1 MKLPKSFYLQ
11 KDVVSIARQLIGK
24 VLYTNIDGII
34 TAGIIS
40 ETEAYEGATDKA
52 SHAFGNR
59 RTKRTE
65 TMFAQ
70 GGIAYVYL
78 CYGMYELF
86 NVVTNVK
93 DIPHAVLIRG
103 IIPYEGLKT
112 MAQRR
117 GVEEIKQK
125 HVDGPGKLSK
135 ALSIS
140 RNMNDL
146 DLCSDVVWI
155 EDKGIQI
162 EEDQIVAAKRIGIN
176 YAEEDAFLPYRFFIT
191 KKKQNL

>member
-11 KDVVSIARQLIGK
+11 ENVVFIARQLIGK
-24 VLYTNIDGII
+24 VLYTNINNII

-59 RTKRTE
+59 RTKRTD

-86 NVVTNVK
+86 NIVTNIK

-103 IIPYEGLKT
+103 IIPYEGLEA

-117 GVEEIKQK
+117 GVEKIKQK
-125 HVDGPGKLSK
+125 DVNGPGKLSK

-140 RNMNDL
+140 RALNEFDL
-146 DLCSDVVWI
+146 NSDVIWI
-155 EDKGIQI
+155 EDKGVQI
-162 EEDQIVAAKRIGIN
+162 DYNQIVTDKRIGIN
-176 YAEEDAFLPYRFFIT
+176 YAEEDALLPYRFILN
-191 KKKQNL
+191 KK

>member
-11 KDVVSIARQLIGK
+11 EDVVSIARQLIGK

-40 ETEAYEGATDKA
+40 ETEAYEGTTDKA

-65 TMFAQ
+65 TMFAE

-86 NVVTNVK
+86 NVVTNIK

-103 IIPYEGLKT
+103 IIPYEGLEA

-117 GVEEIKQK
+117 GVEKIKQK
-125 HVDGPGKLSK
+125 DVNGPGKLSK
-135 ALSIS
+135 ALSIT
-140 RNMNDL
+140 RDL
-146 DLCSDVVWI
+146 NGFDLSSDVIWI
-155 EDKGIQI
+155 EDKEIQI
-162 EEDQIVAAKRIGIN
+162 EDNQIVADKRIGIN
-176 YAEEDAFLPYRFFIT
+176 YAEEDALLPYRFILN
-191 KKKQNL
+191 KK

>member
-11 KDVVSIARQLIGK
+11 EDVVSIARQLIGK

-59 RTKRTE
+59 RTKRTD

-86 NVVTNVK
+86 NIVTNIK

-103 IIPYEGLKT
+103 IIPYEGLEA

-117 GVEEIKQK
+117 GVEKIKQK
-125 HVDGPGKLSK
+125 DVNGPGKLSK

-140 RNMNDL
+140 RALNEFDL
-146 DLCSDVVWI
+146 NSDVIWI
-155 EDKGIQI
+155 EDKGVQI
-162 EEDQIVAAKRIGIN
+162 DYNQIVTDKRIGIN
-176 YAEEDAFLPYRFFIT
+176 YAEEDALLPYRFILN
-191 KKKQNL
+191 KK

>member
-11 KDVVSIARQLIGK
+11 EDVVSIARQLIGK
-24 VLYTNIDGII
+24 VLYTNINGII

-40 ETEAYEGATDKA
+40 ETEAYEGTTDKA

-65 TMFAQ
+65 TMFAE
-70 GGIAYVYL
+70 GGITYVYL

-86 NVVTNVK
+86 NVVTNIK

-103 IIPYEGLKT
+103 IIPYEGLEA
-112 MAQRR
+112 MARRR
-117 GVEEIKQK
+117 GVEKIKQK
-125 HVDGPGKLSK
+125 DVNGPGKLSK

-140 RNMNDL
+140 RDL
-146 DLCSDVVWI
+146 NEFDLNSDVIWI
-155 EDKGIQI
+155 EDKGVQI
-162 EEDQIVAAKRIGIN
+162 EENQIVTDKRIGIN
-176 YAEEDAFLPYRFFIT
+176 YAEEDALLPYRFFLNE
-191 KKKQNL
+191 K

>member
-11 KDVVSIARQLIGK
+11 ENVVSIARQLIGK
-24 VLYTNIDGII
+24 VLYTNTNGIV

-86 NVVTNVK
+86 NVVTNIK

-103 IIPYEGLKT
+103 IIPYEGLEA

-117 GVEEIKQK
+117 GVEKIKQK
-125 HVDGPGKLSK
+125 DVNGPGKLSK
-135 ALSIS
+135 ALSIT
-140 RNMNDL
+140 RDL
-146 DLCSDVVWI
+146 NGFDLSSDVIWI
-155 EDKGIQI
+155 EDKEIQI
-162 EEDQIVAAKRIGIN
+162 EDNQIVADKRIGIN
-176 YAEEDAFLPYRFFIT
+176 YAEEDALLPYRFILN
-191 KKKQNL
+191 KKKTGS

>member
-176 YAEEDAFLPYRFFIT
+176 YAEEDAFLHYRFFIT

>member
-11 KDVVSIARQLIGK
+11 ENVVSIARQLIGK
-24 VLYTNIDGII
+24 VLYTNINDII

-70 GGIAYVYL
+70 GGISYIYL

-86 NVVTNVK
+86 NVVTNLK

-103 IIPYEGLKT
+103 IIPYQGLET
-112 MAQRR
+112 MAKRR
-117 GVEEIKQK
+117 GVEEIKSK
-125 HVDGPGKLSK
+125 HVNGPGKLTK

-140 RNMNDL
+140 RELNGF
-146 DLCSDVVWI
+146 DLCSDCIWI
-155 EDKGIQI
+155 EDKNIKI
-162 EEDQIVAAKRIGIN
+162 DDKQIVTAKRIGIN
-176 YAEEDAFLPYRFFIT
+176 YAEEDALLPYRFFIN
-191 KKKQNL
+191 KNR

>member
-11 KDVVSIARQLIGK
+11 ENVVSIARQLIGK
-24 VLYTNIDGII
+24 VLYTNINDNI

-59 RTKRTE
+59 RTKRTD

-86 NVVTNVK
+86 NVVTNIK

-103 IIPYEGLKT
+103 IIPYEGLEA

-117 GVEEIKQK
+117 GVEKIKQK
-125 HVDGPGKLSK
+125 DVNGPGKLSK
-135 ALSIS
+135 ALSIT
-140 RNMNDL
+140 RDL
-146 DLCSDVVWI
+146 NGFDLSSDVIWI
-155 EDKGIQI
+155 EDKEIQI
-162 EEDQIVAAKRIGIN
+162 EDNQIVADKRIGIN
-176 YAEEDAFLPYRFFIT
+176 YAEEDALLPYRFILN
-191 KKKQNL
+191 KK

>member
-11 KDVVSIARQLIGK
+11 EDVVSIARQLIGK

-40 ETEAYEGATDKA
+40 ETEAYEGAIDKA

-65 TMFAQ
+65 TMFAE

-86 NVVTNVK
+86 NIVTNIK

-103 IIPYEGLKT
+103 IIPYEGLEA

-117 GVEEIKQK
+117 GVEKIKQK
-125 HVDGPGKLSK
+125 DVNGPGKLSK

-140 RNMNDL
+140 RALNEFDL
-146 DLCSDVVWI
+146 NSDVIWI
-155 EDKGIQI
+155 EDKGVQI
-162 EEDQIVAAKRIGIN
+162 DYNQIVTDKRIGIN
-176 YAEEDAFLPYRFFIT
+176 YAEEDALLPYRFILN
-191 KKKQNL
+191 KK

>member
-11 KDVVSIARQLIGK
+11 EDVVSIARQLIGK
-24 VLYTNIDGII
+24 VLYTNTNGIV

-86 NVVTNVK
+86 NVVTNLK

>member
-11 KDVVSIARQLIGK
+11 EDVVSIARQLIGK
-24 VLYTNIDGII
+24 VLYTNTNGIV

-86 NVVTNVK
+86 NVVTNIK

-103 IIPYEGLKT
+103 IIPYEGLEA

-117 GVEEIKQK
+117 GVEKIKQK
-125 HVDGPGKLSK
+125 DVNGPGKLSK
-135 ALSIS
+135 ALSIT
-140 RNMNDL
+140 RDL
-146 DLCSDVVWI
+146 NGFDLSSDVIWI
-155 EDKGIQI
+155 EDKEIQI
-162 EEDQIVAAKRIGIN
+162 EDNQIVADKRIGIN
-176 YAEEDAFLPYRFFIT
+176 YAEEDALLPYRFILN
-191 KKKQNL
+191 KK

>member
-11 KDVVSIARQLIGK
+11 EDVVSIARQLIGK
-24 VLYTNIDGII
+24 VLYTNINDNI

-86 NVVTNVK
+86 NVVTNIK

-103 IIPYEGLKT
+103 IIPYEGLEA

-117 GVEEIKQK
+117 GVEKIKQK
-125 HVDGPGKLSK
+125 DVNGPGKLSK

-140 RNMNDL
+140 RALNEFDL
-146 DLCSDVVWI
+146 NSDVIWI
-155 EDKGIQI
+155 EDKGVQI
-162 EEDQIVAAKRIGIN
+162 DYNQIVTDKRIGIN
-176 YAEEDAFLPYRFFIT
+176 YAEEDALLPYRFILN
-191 KKKQNL
+191 KK

>member
-11 KDVVSIARQLIGK
+11 EDVVSIARQLIGK
-24 VLYTNIDGII
+24 VLYTNIDGVI

-65 TMFAQ
+65 TMFAE

-78 CYGMYELF
+78 CYGIYELF
-86 NVVTNVK
+86 NVVTNIK
-93 DIPHAVLIRG
+93 DTPHAVLIRG
-103 IIPYEGLKT
+103 IIPYKGLEI
-112 MAQRR
+112 MAHRR
-117 GVEEIKQK
+117 GVDKIKQK
-125 HVDGPGKLSK
+125 DVNGPGKLTK

-140 RNMNDL
+140 RKLNGFDL
-146 DLCSDVVWI
+146 SSNVIWI

-162 EEDQIVAAKRIGIN
+162 DDKQIIADKRIGID
-176 YAEEDAFLPYRFFIT
+176 YAKEDALLPYRFIFE
-191 KKKQNL
+191 

>member
-11 KDVVSIARQLIGK
+11 EDVVSIARQLIGK

-65 TMFAQ
+65 TMFAE

-86 NVVTNVK
+86 NIVTNIK

-103 IIPYEGLKT
+103 IIPYEGLEA

-117 GVEEIKQK
+117 GVEKIKQK
-125 HVDGPGKLSK
+125 DVNGPGKLSK

-140 RNMNDL
+140 RALNEFDL
-146 DLCSDVVWI
+146 NSDVIWI
-155 EDKGIQI
+155 EDKGVQI
-162 EEDQIVAAKRIGIN
+162 DYNQIVTDKRIGIN
-176 YAEEDAFLPYRFFIT
+176 YAEEDALLPYRFILN
-191 KKKQNL
+191 KK

>member
-11 KDVVSIARQLIGK
+11 EDVVSIARQLIGK

-40 ETEAYEGATDKA
+40 ETEAYEGTTDKA

-65 TMFAQ
+65 TMFAE

-86 NVVTNVK
+86 NVVTNIK

-103 IIPYEGLKT
+103 IIPYEGLEA

-117 GVEEIKQK
+117 GVEKIKQK
-125 HVDGPGKLSK
+125 DVNGPGKLSK

-140 RNMNDL
+140 RDL
-146 DLCSDVVWI
+146 NEFDLNSDVIWI
-155 EDKGIQI
+155 EDKGVQI
-162 EEDQIVAAKRIGIN
+162 DYNQIVTDKRIGIN
-176 YAEEDAFLPYRFFIT
+176 YAEEDALLPYRFFLNE
-191 KKKQNL
+191 K